1 MPKLDGTI
9 SFCCSML
16 SKFCLELLL
25 LKLSLFL
32 CLSITPP
39 PPLHLENLSGKKD
52 RKWSFYLY
60 NWPIPNSAIHVNRDD
75 ELSPQSYLGWLLV
88 FMLLLVD
95 SCQIKNHNPPPPS
108 IPSLFP
114 KTKRGKKRRERGMV
128 SNSLKDWWFE
138 WLDCLILTAGKWSFP
153 RCLLECIWKD

>member
-95 SCQIKNHNPPPPS
+95 SCQIKNHTPPPPTTS
-108 IPSLFP
+108 PLFFQKQKEGKREGREEWFP
-114 KTKRGKKRRERGMV
+114 TLWKTGGL
-128 SNSLKDWWFE
+128 NDWIVLF
-138 WLDCLILTAGKWSFP
+138 
-153 RCLLECIWKD
+153 